1 LVSNLTKKPIPDY
14 MLMLGKLFTQT
25 NPNVTNMGLLGV
37 EIA

>member
-25 NPNVTNMGLLGV
+25 NPNVANMGLLDV
-37 EIA
+37 KMA